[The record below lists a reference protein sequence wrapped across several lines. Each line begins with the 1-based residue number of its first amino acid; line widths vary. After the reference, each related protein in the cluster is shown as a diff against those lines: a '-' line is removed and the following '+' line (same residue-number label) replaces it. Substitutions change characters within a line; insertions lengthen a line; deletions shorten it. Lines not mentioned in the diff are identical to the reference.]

1 MMLPD
6 SLDLAPPIWKVPTAL
21 TPLLGREQEVV
32 VLCELLARPGA
43 RLLTLVGPG
52 GIGKTR
58 LVMQI
63 ATELRAHF
71 AQGVCF
77 VSLAPLSD
85 PELILPT
92 IAQELGCRG
101 LAEIPASEQVKR
113 YLQDKAFLLILDNF
127 EHLVAAASLVEEILL
142 ACPSVTMLATSRA
155 PLHVP
160 GEQEFPVPPLA
171 LPHLNQIAE
180 SDDLSEYAARD
191 SGHFSMLRS

>member
-1 MMLPD
+1 MNVGSLSSQNRWFLETISGIRAIGGELVMMLPD

-85 PELILPT
+85 PELILP
-92 IAQELGCRG
+92 
-101 LAEIPASEQVKR
+101 
-113 YLQDKAFLLILDNF
+113 
-127 EHLVAAASLVEEILL
+127 
-142 ACPSVTMLATSRA
+142 
-155 PLHVP
+155 
-160 GEQEFPVPPLA
+160 
-171 LPHLNQIAE
+171 
-180 SDDLSEYAARD
+180 
-191 SGHFSMLRS
+191 